1 MSYLLFGWGIFLI
14 LAIIIPIINYHIFQ
28 NISIQTFAISYK
40 PSSFVMADTYL
51 VKHIP
56 STFHD
61 PPAKLLQIREFYEVI
76 FIFVFKFSDF

>member
-1 MSYLLFGWGIFLI
+1 MTYLLFGWGVFLI
-14 LAIIIPIINYHIFQ
+14 LAKNYSNYQIFQ